1 MYIEVNSVAEIY
13 KTLGRELL
21 INGKKVYPKGIETK
35 EILAPKIRLLNPKNN
50 LAYNESRK
58 FNLIYALVESLML
71 FNETKEVKYFN
82 KFNNNIINY
91 SDNGKSLYGA
101 YGKRIAPMIKKIINK
116 LENDNDSRQAVLS
129 IYNNDFYIDTK
140 DVPCTLSIQFIIRSK
155 KLNAITTMRSND
167 IIWGLPY
174 DIFMFTNLQQ
184 IIANTLNL
192 ELGWYEHNPTS
203 MHVYSNHYDML
214 KEMINDCEIIEVNNA
229 LDYSLFK
236 YQACKYLLSITFDDL
251 NNDTSES
258 ELENICKMLYDK
270 QELEYLIL
278 IMKEIMHR
286 RKKYDSII
294 WDIKTPEWAK
304 KFTKRWK
311 ENA

>member
-21 INGKKVYPKGIETK
+21 INGEKVYPKGIETK

-71 FNETKEVKYFN
+71 FNETKEVKYFS

-116 LENDNDSRQAVLS
+116 LKNDKDSRQVVLS
-129 IYNNDFYIDTK
+129 IYNNDFYINTK
-140 DVPCTLSIQFIIRSK
+140 DVPCTLSIQFIVRNE

-184 IIANTLNL
+184 VIANTLNL
-192 ELGWYEHNPTS
+192 KLGWYEHNPTS
-203 MHVYSNHYDML
+203 MHVYSNHYNML
-214 KEMINDCEIIEVNNA
+214 KEMSNTCEPIETNND
-229 LDYSLFK
+229 LDYSSFK
-236 YQACKYLLSITFDDL
+236 YQACKYLLPIVFDDL
-251 NNDTSES
+251 DNDTSEN

-278 IMKEIMHR
+278 IMKEIMYR

-294 WDIKTPEWAK
+294 WNIKTPEWSK

>member
-13 KTLGRELL
+13 KTLGKELL
-21 INGKKVYPKGIETK
+21 INGEKVYPKGIETK

-50 LAYNESRK
+50 LAYNENRK

-71 FNETKEVKYFN
+71 FNETKEVKYFK

-140 DVPCTLSIQFIIRSK
+140 DVPCTLSIQFIIRNK

-192 ELGWYEHNPTS
+192 KLGWYEHNPTS
-203 MHVYSNHYDML
+203 MHVYSNHYNML
-214 KEMINDCEIIEVNNA
+214 KEMSNTCEPIETNND
-229 LDYSLFK
+229 LDYSSFK
-236 YQACKYLLSITFDDL
+236 YQACKYLLPIVFDDL
-251 NNDTSES
+251 DNDTSEN

-278 IMKEIMHR
+278 IMKEIMYR

-294 WDIKTPEWAK
+294 WNIKTPEWSK

>member
-21 INGKKVYPKGIETK
+21 INGEKVYPKGIETK

-71 FNETKEVKYFN
+71 FNETKEVKYFS

-116 LENDNDSRQAVLS
+116 LKNDKDSRQAVLS

-140 DVPCTLSIQFIIRSK
+140 DVPCTLSIQFIVRNE

-184 IIANTLNL
+184 VIANTLNL
-192 ELGWYEHNPTS
+192 KLGWYEHNPTS
-203 MHVYSNHYDML
+203 MHVYSNHYNML
-214 KEMINDCEIIEVNNA
+214 KEMSNTCEPIETNND
-229 LDYSLFK
+229 LDYSSFK
-236 YQACKYLLSITFDDL
+236 YQACKYLLPIVFDDL
-251 NNDTSES
+251 DNDTSEN

-278 IMKEIMHR
+278 IMKETMYR

-294 WDIKTPEWAK
+294 WNIKTPEWSK